1 MLLNKWKL
9 LKFVNADCRL
19 NDTSRRVMFYLL
31 DRANNKT
38 GKLFPSQQRIADDA
52 NISLIS
58 ARRGIKKLIDCGY
71 LVRNVKGYPG
81 RANDYS
87 IDYRSV
93 EYLTEISTDR
103 NIDQNRSEHRSALIP
118 QFTNNQLNE
127 LTNKSTERSNVVDI
141 KDMVKHIAKIKSMK
155 YREVV
160 DSGRTY
166 HQNMEYKYRNLM
178 VRKLSRERYSDW
190 IERLNNEETHT
201 DALNYAKMMCNG
213 K

>member
-38 GKLFPSQQRIADDA
+38 GKLFPSQQRFAVDA

-58 ARRGIKKLIDCGY
+58 DRRVIKKLIDCGY

-81 RANDYS
+81 RSNDYS

-93 EYLTEISTDR
+93 EFLTEISTDR

-127 LTNKSTERSNVVDI
+127 LTNKSTERSNVVDL
-141 KDMVKHIAKIKSMK
+141 KDMVKHIAKIKSIK

-178 VRKLSRERYSDW
+178 VRKLSRERYADW
-190 IERLNNEETHT
+190 IDRLNDEETHN

>member
-81 RANDYS
+81 RSNDYS

-93 EYLTEISTDR
+93 EFLTEISTDR

-127 LTNKSTERSNVVDI
+127 LTNKSTERSNVVDL
-141 KDMVKHIAKIKSMK
+141 KDMVKHIAKIKSIK

-178 VRKLSRERYSDW
+178 VRKLSRERYADW
-190 IERLNNEETHT
+190 IDRLNDEETHN